1 MVAIP
6 PRLRVPIMIGI
17 VILIGVVLFFSGV
30 FRKRDTRRI
39 PVSTEF
45 MSVDDEP
52 TDTLGYM
59 VTTTKGEKNKMPYED
74 VNFAAGG
81 TWQLN

>member
-39 PVSTEF
+39 PDGRGFIDVGE
-45 MSVDDEP
+45 DLA
-52 TDTLGYM
+52 LGYM
-59 VTTTKGEKNKMPYED
+59 VKTEKDTYWDGEPFEH
-74 VNFAAGG
+74 VNFAVGG
-81 TWQLN
+81 TLKVQ